1 MGSSKKPKDSNY
13 MNMESLRN
21 QPWVRSAYETA
32 TNSTLSPDVELTQKQ
47 ALDVCGQPVVM
58 VEMYFTNHPVLCLT
72 GYALDLRVDRRTY
85 KAEADLEKASSIRS
99 SGEINKDG
107 MSLQLSATRDE
118 IVSILEKKEALNAKV
133 VVYSAI
139 LDPDD
144 NVAVM
149 FSVHKGRIKTSKLK
163 DDPIKGIASITI
175 KTISVWADLNKVPG
189 TRSAPA
195 IHKARHPNDTFWD
208 QVNVSEDEEWKH
220 SQG

>member
-85 KAEADLEKASSIRS
+85 KAEAD
-99 SGEINKDG
+99 
-107 MSLQLSATRDE
+107 
-118 IVSILEKKEALNAKV
+118 
-133 VVYSAI
+133 
-139 LDPDD
+139 
-144 NVAVM
+144 
-149 FSVHKGRIKTSKLK
+149 
-163 DDPIKGIASITI
+163 
-175 KTISVWADLNKVPG
+175 
-189 TRSAPA
+189 
-195 IHKARHPNDTFWD
+195 
-208 QVNVSEDEEWKH
+208 
-220 SQG
+220 